1 MLHRAALSMEQGAEG
16 EGVGAEEGVPPEQP
30 YLTTLRRWL
39 SEHQRSA
46 LEASVLEACH
56 DAGRDEA
63 LFVEEL
69 QGLKSTPE
77 VSSFFETLPVVVVV
91 NGGEGGAGFT
101 CNDGLVVE
109 EVRPGSA
116 CQRAGVQAGW
126 HLDGFQRKPI
136 ATPTNWRAVVSSVS
150 AAPHPWRFRFLSPA
164 QKAAK
169 QEARAACLG
178 AIERLGHGRLRVLQ
192 ATPYY
197 DVPDADNLDRAARAQ
212 PTGRLSLG
220 EFTRVL
226 CSAVTDAGGA
236 FIKHR
241 LGWSAI
247 TDAADQTACFEKLQA
262 KDEPSLA
269 FARAAARADNEESR
283 RVRVIRRLPCYEA
296 PGAGQL
302 GNDDLRVGSVV
313 VLEDVV
319 YTDSRPGGTGGS
331 TMFVRHGQQQHAWSP
346 CLSAEGAHAF
356 MPWSAAEQG
365 LDESIAL
372 AVLGRTSEDA
382 DEVGGG
388 STGLAAN
395 LVEVVARAHPTK
407 SAKRQPSQPEL
418 AAAIAALLQQRVR
431 SSADQCPPLVQSVLK
446 CLRLVIEVLEI
457 EERAAFEEQQ
467 AASKKKAKRGAPT
480 GELSRALRRTMLGLV
495 EELQFFEDAEAADKS
510 FLHATARTC
519 QRQLKRVDE
528 ARTGGGTASALNLLS
543 PRETVL
549 DMRDSVQQTLEMA
562 EEMQGDWI
570 AESIHAGLDLLEQ
583 SDRVAQVTSQ
593 TGAGDADA
601 RRCLDATGWDVHAAS
616 NYFFDLE
623 EQALLAEM
631 GLTEPEPEPEAEQW
645 PDSKPESFTTL
656 TESTRTGSVRQRFSS
671 VRKSKKSGG
680 ATDNA
685 GATAASPSGGADT
698 APSLVSRDPSPDEV
712 VAREQ
717 QRVPTEGSASNAG
730 AIGKAAGTGPVE
742 SEFESAVLARLKSA
756 AAATDAG
763 ITLLPSNIEGIHDQA
778 ARDEAQLRLIEERR
792 CVGEVGIFLK
802 SREDG
807 DVTDRMIK
815 ALRGAEYGPGDWLPV
830 LQSMEMTDYKQLV
843 GTCRTK
849 PGDGAVRASGK

>member
-1 MLHRAALSMEQGAEG
+1 M
-16 EGVGAEEGVPPEQP
+16 
-30 YLTTLRRWL
+30 TL
-39 SEHQRSA
+39 A
-46 LEASVLEACH
+46 
-56 DAGRDEA
+56 
-63 LFVEEL
+63 
-69 QGLKSTPE
+69 P
-77 VSSFFETLPVVVVV
+77 
-91 NGGEGGAGFT
+91 
-101 CNDGLVVE
+101 LVVE

-247 TDAADQTACFEKLQA
+247 TDATDQTACFEKLQA

-313 VLEDVV
+313 VLEDVA

-656 TESTRTGSVRQRFSS
+656 AESTRTGSVRQRFSS

-698 APSLVSRDPSPDEV
+698 APSSVSRDPSPDEV

-717 QRVPTEGSASNAG
+717 QRVPTEDSASTAG
-730 AIGKAAGTGPVE
+730 AIGTATGTGPVE

-763 ITLLPSNIEGIHDQA
+763 ITLLPSNIEDIHDQA

-792 CVGEVGIFLK
+792 CVGEVGIFLN

-830 LQSMEMTDYKQLV
+830 LQSMEMTDYRQLV

-849 PGDGAVRASGK
+849 PGDGAVRARGK